1 MRFIPALLLLP
12 LALHAETIDLPTTLR
27 LAGANAIDVKLA
39 EEALAEARADEQQ
52 RTLAFLPVLTFGAG
66 YKNHQGRI
74 QDVEGKVFD
83 ASKQSYTVGVGAG
96 LELSLGE
103 ALYQRLAAK
112 QKTLAADKNLASE
125 RLARQVEAAA
135 AYFDLVQVQAVIG
148 VASEAVRISQDYG
161 KQVTN
166 AVGAGVAF
174 KGDALRVDVQTRR
187 NEVELERAR
196 GALKQASVALAEK
209 LRLDPSVTLVPADGE
224 PRLIKLINADAN
236 VKPLIE
242 KALASRP
249 ELAREL
255 AAIAALRA
263 ERDAVVR
270 GPWVPTLT
278 AQAFGGGLDGGTGS
292 NTRGIDDTQ
301 DYFVGL
307 TWKIGAGGLFDK
319 GRRLAAESRVRQAE
333 LNEAKARETIIAQV
347 VAAAEQCKALS
358 REVTAAR
365 AAVKAAEENNK
376 LTQERQEFAVGIVL
390 ETVLSEQELTRA
402 RLDYLQA
409 ITQHNAA
416 QYLLQQAVG
425 STSDSK

>member
-1 MRFIPALLLLP
+1 MRFLPALLLLP
-12 LALHAETIDLPTTLR
+12 LALGAETIDLPTTLR

-39 EEALAEARADEQQ
+39 EEGLAEARADEQQ
-52 RTLAFLPVLTFGAG
+52 RTLAFLPVLTVGAG
-66 YKNHQGRI
+66 YKNHQGAI
-74 QDVEGKVFD
+74 QEVGGNVIDV
-83 ASKQSYTVGVGAG
+83 SKQSYTVGLGAG

-103 ALYQRLAAK
+103 ALYQKLAAK
-112 QKTLAADKNLASE
+112 QKALAADKNVSSE
-125 RLARQVEAAA
+125 RLTRQVQAAA
-135 AYFDLVQVQAVIG
+135 AYFDLVNAQASVGVAEQAVN
-148 VASEAVRISQDYG
+148 ISRDYG

-196 GALKQASVALAEK
+196 GALKQASVNLAEK
-209 LRLDPSVTLVPADGE
+209 LRLDPSVTLTPADGE
-224 PRLIKLINADAN
+224 PRLIKLVNADTN
-236 VKPLIE
+236 VKPLID

-249 ELAREL
+249 EIAREL
-255 AAIAALRA
+255 ASIAALRA
-263 ERDAVVR
+263 ERDAAVK

-278 AQAFGGGLDGGTGS
+278 AQVFGGGLDGGTGS
-292 NTRGIDDTQ
+292 NTRGLDDSE

-333 LNEAKARETIIAQV
+333 LNEAKAREAIAAQV
-347 VAAAEQCKALS
+347 VSAAEQCKALA

-365 AAVKAAEENNK
+365 EAVKAAEENNK
-376 LTQERQEFAVGIVL
+376 LTHERQEFAVGIVL
-390 ETVLSEQELTRA
+390 ETVLAEQELTRA

-409 ITQHNAA
+409 VTQHNAA

-425 STSDSK
+425 TLTASK

>member
-1 MRFIPALLLLP
+1 MRFVPALLLLALP
-12 LALHAETIDLPTTLR
+12 LQAETIDLPTTLR
-27 LAGANAIDVKLA
+27 LAGANAVDVKLA
-39 EEALAEARADEQQ
+39 EESLAEARADEQQ
-52 RTLAFLPVLTFGAG
+52 RTLAFLPVLTIGAG
-66 YKNHQGRI
+66 YKNHQGAI

-83 ASKQSYTVGVGAG
+83 ASKHSYNAGLNAG

-103 ALYQRLAAK
+103 ALYQKLAAK
-112 QKTLAADKNLASE
+112 QNVIAADKNLASE
-125 RLARQVEAAA
+125 RLTRQVQAAA
-135 AYFDLVQVQAVIG
+135 AYFDLVKAQAAVGVAEQAVG
-148 VASEAVRISQDYG
+148 ISRDYG

-196 GALKQASVALAEK
+196 GALKQASVVLAEM
-209 LRLDPSVTLVPADGE
+209 LRLDPSVTLIPADGE
-224 PRLIKLINADAN
+224 PRIIRLINADTN

-242 KALASRP
+242 RALINRP

-263 ERDAVVR
+263 ERDAVVK

-307 TWKIGAGGLFDK
+307 SWKIGAGGLFDK

-333 LNEAKARETIIAQV
+333 LNEAKVREAITAQV
-347 VAAAEQCKALS
+347 VAAAEQCKALA

-365 AAVKAAEENNK
+365 EAVKAAEENNK
-376 LTQERQEFAVGIVL
+376 LTRERQEFAVGIVL
-390 ETVLSEQELTRA
+390 ETVLAEQELTRA

-409 ITQHNAA
+409 VTQHNAS

-425 STSDSK
+425 TVSTSK

>member
-1 MRFIPALLLLP
+1 MRFILLLLTLSP
-12 LALHAETIDLPTTLR
+12 ALRAETIDLPTTLR
-27 LAGANAIDVKLA
+27 LAGADALEVKLA
-39 EEALAEARADEQQ
+39 EEKLAEARADEQQ
-52 RTLAFLPVLTFGAG
+52 RTLAFLPVLTIGAG
-66 YKNHQGRI
+66 YKNHQGAI

-83 ASKQSYTVGVGAG
+83 ASKQSYTVGLGAG

-103 ALYQRLAAK
+103 AIYQKLAAK
-112 QKTLAADKNLASE
+112 QRTVAADRNLASE
-125 RLARQVEAAA
+125 RLARQVDAAA
-135 AYFDLVQVQAVIG
+135 AYFDLVQAQAVVG
-148 VASEAVRISQDYG
+148 VTSEAVRISQDYG

-166 AVGAGVAF
+166 AVTAGVAF
-174 KGDALRVDVQTRR
+174 KGDSLRVDVQTRR

-196 GALKQASVALAEK
+196 GALRLASVALAEK
-209 LRLDPSVTLVPADGE
+209 LRLDPSIMLTPADGE
-224 PRLIKLINADAN
+224 PRLIKLVNPDTN

-270 GPWVPTLT
+270 GPWVPTFT

-292 NTRGIDDTQ
+292 RTQGVEDTQ

-319 GRRLAAESRVRQAE
+319 GRRMAAESRVRQAE
-333 LNEAKARETIIAQV
+333 LNEAKARESITAQV
-347 VAAAEQCKALS
+347 VAAAEQCKALA
-358 REVTAAR
+358 REVNASR

-376 LTQERQEFAVGIVL
+376 LTLGRSEFAVGVVL

-402 RLDYLQA
+402 RLEYLRA
-409 ITQHNAA
+409 VTQFNAA
-416 QYLLQQAVG
+416 QYLLYQAVG
-425 STSDSK
+425 GASGAE

>member
-1 MRFIPALLLLP
+1 MKLLAITLLL
-12 LALHAETIDLPTTLR
+12 AASLHAETIDLPSALR

-39 EEALAEARADEQQ
+39 EESLAEARADEQQ
-52 RTLAFLPVLTFGAG
+52 RTLAFLPVLTVGAG
-66 YKNHQGRI
+66 YKNHQGAI
-74 QDVEGKVFD
+74 QDVAGAVFD
-83 ASKQSYTVGVGAG
+83 ASKQSYTVGLSAG

-103 ALYQRLAAK
+103 ALYQRLASK
-112 QKTLAADKNLASE
+112 QKSLAADQNVASE
-125 RLARQVEAAA
+125 RLVRQVQAAA
-135 AYFDLVQVQAVIG
+135 AYFDLVQANAAVAVAQQAV
-148 VASEAVRISQDYG
+148 AISRDYG
-161 KQVTN
+161 KQVSN
-166 AVGAGVAF
+166 AVTAGVAF

-187 NEVELERAR
+187 NEVDLERAR
-196 GALKQASVALAEK
+196 GALKQASVTLAEK
-209 LRLDPSVTLVPADGE
+209 LRLDPSLTLTPADGE
-224 PRLIKLINADAN
+224 PRVIRLVNADTQ

-255 AAIAALRA
+255 ASIAALRA
-263 ERDAVVR
+263 ERDAVVK
-270 GPWVPTLT
+270 GPWVPTIT

-292 NTRGIDDTQ
+292 NTRGIDDSQ

-307 TWKIGAGGLFDK
+307 SWKIGAGGLFDK

-333 LNEAKARETIIAQV
+333 LGEIKIREAITAQV

-358 REVTAAR
+358 REVSAAR

-425 STSDSK
+425 TGK